1 MITWVIAIVVVVGTG
16 VLAVVLSACA
26 LAARADEIN
35 NLNPDDEAAAW
46 AVTHHG
52 GAK

>member
-1 MITWVIAIVVVVGTG
+1 MAWVVIVVVIGAG

-26 LAARADEIN
+26 LASRADEIN

>member
-1 MITWVIAIVVVVGTG
+1 MITWVIVIVIVGVG
-16 VLAVVLSACA
+16 ILAVSLSACA

>member
-1 MITWVIAIVVVVGTG
+1 MIVWVIAIVVVGTG
-16 VLAVVLSACA
+16 ILAVVLSACA

>member
-1 MITWVIAIVVVVGTG
+1 MVWVVIVVIVGLG

-26 LAARADEIN
+26 MASRVDEIN

-46 AVTHHG
+46 AVTHHSG
-52 GAK
+52 GVK